1 MVFTG
6 TKSKIHAAV
15 IARPIRNRF
24 IQDIMRRSISLLL
37 IGLMLATSLGIS
49 TPSSAET
56 SARQEV
62 QDVDCSG
69 YSFEDLF
76 EYNFAYFDIEIGDD
90 WNTASFDANAWVN
103 GSNAAIVRDNLD
115 GLFEGFE
122 AFGGNDDWIST
133 DERDN
138 VRDIGP
144 MCISDME
151 TRMGIKEGDTHRG
164 EIDWSNLSFV
174 EDGIGLDE
182 VDLIPQTH
190 PNKRDCSSRLG
201 ASNDCEEVPVSATDN
216 LEISM
221 FVKDG
226 ENHNAQF
233 TQLANKGVSNFT
245 LAFNVSNISNAHVKF
260 TFPPVQGLRINT
272 YGIMENH
279 TDDPLFREKTTEIES
294 LDEFSHSVN
303 YLPSGSLVLDIDT
316 VFDRTKGEDIVRN
329 IFFDFTT
336 QEAPDTEPPQWS
348 SIAPQNG
355 TILPVDTAAI
365 QSIAIQGEQLDNWA
379 TTTNGLSL
387 NMICSFSEE
396 DWSGERSG
404 NGDYLVNP
412 GTDYKSEASCKMVNP
427 FGVES
432 ETRTWHFGNPLS
444 ITGVSGEYEGAVSI
458 QINPTG
464 LISSAELEIMA
475 AQGSILGTPTLVDMS
490 SDPTSTEVDISNL
503 NPGSFKIKYKVISED
518 LHFNLETEI
527 DLSMEKQ
534 SQPPVLDVPERFDG
548 SVVSWADDYYSFT
561 IRGTVFEPESEDVTI
576 EISVCDQK
584 VKTTTPT
591 NNEWE
596 ASIPITACTGNSGDT
611 YPVTIKATDASGK
624 SSEFN
629 LTVADPFASPDS
641 TSSDDVMEI
650 VDETS
655 SGLPTISM
663 LSTIMICLGA
673 AFLVTRR
680 NDQL

>member
-1 MVFTG
+1 MVFIG
-6 TKSKIHAAV
+6 TKSKNHAAV

-144 MCISDME
+144 MCIADME

-164 EIDWSNLSFV
+164 EIEWGNLSFV

-190 PNKRDCSSRLG
+190 PEKRDCSSRLG

-260 TFPPVQGLRINT
+260 TFPSVQGLRINT

-279 TDDPLFREKTTEIES
+279 TDDPIFREKN
-294 LDEFSHSVN
+294 H
-303 YLPSGSLVLDIDT
+303 
-316 VFDRTKGEDIVRN
+316 
-329 IFFDFTT
+329 
-336 QEAPDTEPPQWS
+336 
-348 SIAPQNG
+348 
-355 TILPVDTAAI
+355 
-365 QSIAIQGEQLDNWA
+365 
-379 TTTNGLSL
+379 
-387 NMICSFSEE
+387 
-396 DWSGERSG
+396 
-404 NGDYLVNP
+404 
-412 GTDYKSEASCKMVNP
+412 
-427 FGVES
+427 
-432 ETRTWHFGNPLS
+432 
-444 ITGVSGEYEGAVSI
+444 
-458 QINPTG
+458 
-464 LISSAELEIMA
+464 
-475 AQGSILGTPTLVDMS
+475 
-490 SDPTSTEVDISNL
+490 
-503 NPGSFKIKYKVISED
+503 
-518 LHFNLETEI
+518 
-527 DLSMEKQ
+527 
-534 SQPPVLDVPERFDG
+534 
-548 SVVSWADDYYSFT
+548 
-561 IRGTVFEPESEDVTI
+561 
-576 EISVCDQK
+576 
-584 VKTTTPT
+584 
-591 NNEWE
+591 
-596 ASIPITACTGNSGDT
+596 
-611 YPVTIKATDASGK
+611 
-624 SSEFN
+624 
-629 LTVADPFASPDS
+629 
-641 TSSDDVMEI
+641 
-650 VDETS
+650 
-655 SGLPTISM
+655 
-663 LSTIMICLGA
+663 
-673 AFLVTRR
+673 
-680 NDQL
+680 